1 MSNDRNN
8 MSGRDLQESQ
18 SGGDSGDFGGNRYQ
32 QQENGEPR
40 GESDPSPVSNAR
52 GSSGSGGYGD
62 MQNQANHQGQGEGQA
77 GLVGAD
83 LRQGGGSSDGQGSG
97 GQSRGERFDEEQGG
111 GRGGS
116 SLFEGGGDQGSSALI
131 SGEGDEG
138 PTSEFERDQ
147 REHQDRGQS
156 EIGRDGES

>member
-1 MSNDRNN
+1 MSDDRNG

-18 SGGDSGDFGGNRYQ
+18 SGGGSGDFGGNRYQ
-32 QQENGEPR
+32 QQETGEPR
-40 GESDPSPVSNAR
+40 GESEPAPVSNAT

-62 MQNQANHQGQGEGQA
+62 MQNQQNHQGQGEGQA
-77 GLVGAD
+77 GLVGSD
-83 LRQGGGSSDGQGSG
+83 LRQSGGSSQ

-116 SLFEGGGDQGSSALI
+116 PLFEGGEDQGSSGLI
-131 SGEGDEG
+131 SGEAGDQA
-138 PTSEFERDQ
+138 TSEFERDQ